1 MFGKGVLRIASDERV
16 KLYVVG
22 KSSVVLDVV
31 SGITLPNSVLVLT
44 VTASQVSPME
54 PFQIRKITDLLNPE
68 DVVVVV
74 VVDVNGE
81 LGSWGTT

>member
-1 MFGKGVLRIASDERV
+1 MFGIGVLRIASDERV